1 MLKQAVFAAVAAIM
15 LAAQPT
21 WAMQTVGGTTGS
33 NGAPRFADPVN
44 KDSKDEDATKKSGVT
59 LNAGPNTVNTPYGPT
74 TPGTPFGQQR
84 YTPDT
89 ARGAPTA
96 SSFDDPTFGPNGTY
110 TPGLRGNNPR
120 P

>member
-1 MLKQAVFAAVAAIM
+1 MLKQAAFAAVAAIV

-21 WAMQTVGGTTGS
+21 WAMQTVGGTTSS

-44 KDSKDEDATKKSGVT
+44 KDKDQDQDQNKNG
-59 LNAGPNTVNTPYGPT
+59 LHLGPSSTVNTPYGPQNPASPFIQGRS
-74 TPGTPFGQQR
+74 TPEA
-84 YTPDT
+84 

-96 SSFDDPTFGPNGTY
+96 SSIDDPTFGPNGSY
-110 TPGLRGNNPR
+110 TPGLHGNNPR